1 MGLGENNATMWCDL
15 SSDRSVL
22 IASRPTAKRILY
34 LVVYEPCV
42 PLTGAGPRT
51 AEFVNALTQ
60 RFELDLV
67 YISGCGQPAI
77 PELSAKYAS
86 GLKGVE
92 SKFCVPFSQFDY
104 FIFSRKLYAEAYRLL
119 SRKRYD
125 YLLCDYG
132 LSAVYG
138 ILLSNKF
145 KVPLIYCSHNL
156 EYQQFLGKAKKD
168 KRRYLFAPYVY
179 WAEKNAVRKSQIL
192 VCITRE
198 DAQFYRRWTD
208 EAKMLVIPAC
218 FDERVFN
225 PYYAPPRNDPK
236 VVFFC
241 GNFKIQT
248 NREVVDVVMH
258 RILDKVL
265 ARHPDT
271 LFRFVGA
278 QAPSQIKHPNVEF
291 TGFVEDYPSYLKAAD
306 VVISPMQQGWGF
318 PTKIVEA
325 LACGKTT
332 IATPV
337 GGRGLERDLKT
348 LEICETDQFAERIC
362 AALERDTPVTPV
374 DFAKLKERYTWGVNL
389 QKLTDRIANS

>member
-1 MGLGENNATMWCDL
+1 M
-15 SSDRSVL
+15 
-22 IASRPTAKRILY
+22 AKRILY

-51 AEFVNALTQ
+51 AEFVNALSA
-60 RFELDLV
+60 RFAIDLV
-67 YISGCGQPAI
+67 YIDGCGQPAI
-77 PELSAKYAS
+77 PELSKKYAS
-86 GLKGVE
+86 QLNGVE
-92 SKFCVPFSQFDY
+92 SKFCVPFSQFGY
-104 FIFSRKLYAEAYRLL
+104 FIFSRMLYAEAQRHL
-119 SRKRYD
+119 SGKPYD
-125 YLLCDYG
+125 YVLCDYG

-138 ILLSNKF
+138 ILLSKKF
-145 KVPLIYCSHNL
+145 NVPFIYCSHNL

-179 WAEKNAVRKSQIL
+179 WAEKNAVKKSTIL
-192 VCITRE
+192 VCITRQ
-198 DAQFYRRWTD
+198 DAEFYRQWTD
-208 EAKMLVIPAC
+208 ERKMLVIPAC
-218 FDERVFN
+218 FDEKVFN

-236 VVFFC
+236 VVLFC

-248 NREVVDVVMH
+248 NREVVDVVMS

-265 ARHPDT
+265 AQHPTT

-278 QAPSQIKHPNVEF
+278 RPPTHIKHPNVEF

-306 VVISPMQQGWGF
+306 VVISPMQQGWGTS
-318 PTKIVEA
+318 TKIIEA

-337 GGRGLERDLKT
+337 GGRGLERDFQT

-362 AALERDTPVTPV
+362 DALNKGTPVTSV
-374 DFAKLKERYTWGVNL
+374 DFARLKERYTWAVNL
-389 QKLTDRIANS
+389 QKLADRIENG